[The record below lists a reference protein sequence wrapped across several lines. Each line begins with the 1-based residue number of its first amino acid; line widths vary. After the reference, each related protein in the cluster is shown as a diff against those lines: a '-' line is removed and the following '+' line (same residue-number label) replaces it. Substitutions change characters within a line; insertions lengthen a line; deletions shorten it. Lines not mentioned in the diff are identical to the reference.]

1 MLQKPKVFFL
11 KLLFIIFIIYFFILV
26 ILFFFQRNLLYHP
39 AENNYYGDKLTVSV
53 YKVKIKTKD
62 NIELLGWYH
71 KKDSNSYK
79 TILFLHGNTGS
90 LENRIHKINH
100 FKNMNVNFLAK
111 LDEAREY
118 AGIPFIINSAYRSPT
133 HPESIKNPTSSHIKG
148 LAVDISVKDSRT
160 RFLVLDALLVVGFSR
175 VGISN
180 SFIKVI
186 EGCAHNSHMEKPS
199 LINQSISDFL
209 V

>member
-1 MLQKPKVFFL
+1 MSK
-11 KLLFIIFIIYFFILV
+11 YFK
-26 ILFFFQRNLLYHP
+26 
-39 AENNYYGDKLTVSV
+39 G
-53 YKVKIKTKD
+53 
-62 NIELLGWYH
+62 IE
-71 KKDSNSYK
+71 
-79 TILFLHGNTGS
+79 
-90 LENRIHKINH
+90 E
-100 FKNMNVNFLAK
+100 NMNVHFLAK

-180 SFIKVI
+180 SFIHVDLDMDKSQNVI
-186 EGCAHNSHMEKPS
+186 WTY
-199 LINQSISDFL
+199 
-209 V
+209 

>member
-1 MLQKPKVFFL
+1 
-11 KLLFIIFIIYFFILV
+11 
-26 ILFFFQRNLLYHP
+26 
-39 AENNYYGDKLTVSV
+39 
-53 YKVKIKTKD
+53 
-62 NIELLGWYH
+62 
-71 KKDSNSYK
+71 
-79 TILFLHGNTGS
+79 
-90 LENRIHKINH
+90 
-100 FKNMNVNFLAK
+100 MNVHFLAK

-180 SFIKVI
+180 SFIHVDLDMNKSQNVI
-186 EGCAHNSHMEKPS
+186 WTY
-199 LINQSISDFL
+199 
-209 V
+209 